1 MRLEWFSDLLAIMDN
16 DSLNRAAEKRFL
28 SQPAFS
34 RRIRVI
40 EEYIGVE
47 LLDRSR
53 KPARLKP
60 QVLEQKRK
68 IQQLVNGIHELMQ
81 EFQRSDNEPMNNMVI
96 ACQHAITTS
105 IAPGLIKRVSDDI
118 DLNIRLRSANRDEC
132 YAMLMTKQADIMLVF
147 SSKNEPLSSQERY
160 LDRCDLGDDNL
171 IPVCA
176 SSELA
181 GVEKQLEA
189 GEINIVAY
197 PSDVFFGTLID
208 REVFPILRENIL
220 IRKNTETALSQA
232 VLQCALAGIGT
243 AWVPSSLAK
252 LELANGHL
260 SNLSDRLPM
269 VKLSTT
275 AVRLNES
282 KSAVENQ
289 FWEIISTTVGTPEQ
303 RANAFDDRVKPH
315 D

>member
-1 MRLEWFSDLLAIMDN
+1 MRLEWFSDLLAIMDS

-60 QVLEQKRK
+60 RVLEQKHK

-81 EFQRSDNEPMNNMVI
+81 EFQRSDNETMNSMVI

-105 IAPGLIKRVSDDI
+105 IAPGLIKRASDDI

-147 SSKNEPLSSQERY
+147 ASQSEQLSSQE
-160 LDRCDLGDDNL
+160 
-171 IPVCA
+171 
-176 SSELA
+176 E
-181 GVEKQLEA
+181 
-189 GEINIVAY
+189 
-197 PSDVFFGTLID
+197 
-208 REVFPILRENIL
+208 
-220 IRKNTETALSQA
+220 
-232 VLQCALAGIGT
+232 
-243 AWVPSSLAK
+243 
-252 LELANGHL
+252 
-260 SNLSDRLPM
+260 
-269 VKLSTT
+269 
-275 AVRLNES
+275 
-282 KSAVENQ
+282 
-289 FWEIISTTVGTPEQ
+289 
-303 RANAFDDRVKPH
+303 
-315 D
+315 

>member
-1 MRLEWFSDLLAIMDN
+1 
-16 DSLNRAAEKRFL
+16 
-28 SQPAFS
+28 
-34 RRIRVI
+34 
-40 EEYIGVE
+40 
-47 LLDRSR
+47 
-53 KPARLKP
+53 
-60 QVLEQKRK
+60 VLEQKHK

-81 EFQRSDNEPMNNMVI
+81 EFQRSDNETMNSMVI

-105 IAPGLIKRVSDDI
+105 IAPDLIKRVSDDI
-118 DLNIRLRSANRDEC
+118 ELNIRLRSANRDEC

-147 SSKNEPLSSQERY
+147 ASQNEQLSSQEEY
-160 LDRCDLGDDNL
+160 LDRCDLGNDYL

-197 PSDVFFGTLID
+197 PSDVFFGTLMD
-208 REVFPILRENIL
+208 REVFPILRESIL
-220 IRKNTETALSQA
+220 IRKNTETALSLA

-252 LELANGHL
+252 IELANAHL
-260 SNLSDRLPM
+260 CNLSDRLPM
-269 VKLSTT
+269 ARLSLM

-282 KSAVENQ
+282 KSEVENQ
-289 FWEIISTTVGTPEQ
+289 FWEIIGAAVGTP
-303 RANAFDDRVKPH
+303 H
-315 D
+315 

>member
-1 MRLEWFSDLLAIMDN
+1 MRLEWFSDLLAIMDS

-60 QVLEQKRK
+60 QVLEQKPR
-68 IQQLVNGIHELMQ
+68 IQQLVNGIHELIQ
-81 EFQRSDNEPMNNMVI
+81 EFQRSDNDTMNSMVV

-132 YAMLMTKQADIMLVF
+132 YARLMTRQADIMLVF
-147 SSKNEPLSSQERY
+147 SAQNEQLSSQEEY
-160 LDRCDLGDDNL
+160 LERCDLGNDYL

-197 PSDVFFGTLID
+197 PSDVFLGTLMD
-208 REVFPILRENIL
+208 REVFPILRESIL
-220 IRKNTETALSQA
+220 IRKNTETALSLA

-243 AWVPSSLAK
+243 AWVPRSLAK
-252 LELANGHL
+252 IELANGHL

-269 VKLSTT
+269 VKLNIM
-275 AVRLNES
+275 AVRLNDS
-282 KSAVENQ
+282 KSPVENQ
-289 FWEIISTTVGTPEQ
+289 FWEIIRTAGDT
-303 RANAFDDRVKPH
+303 RAQDAIDLKP

>member
-1 MRLEWFSDLLAIMDN
+1 MQFLHLTETPMRLEWFSDLLAIMDN
-16 DSLNRAAEKRFL
+16 DSLNRAAEKRFI

-60 QVLEQKRK
+60 QVLDQKHK

-81 EFQRSDNEPMNNMVI
+81 ELQRSDNEPVNNMVI

-105 IAPGLIKRVSDDI
+105 IAPDLIKRVTDDI

-147 SSKNEPLSSQERY
+147 SSKNEPLSSQEQY
-160 LDRCDLGDDNL
+160 LDRCDLGNDYL

-181 GVEKQLEA
+181 RVEKQLEA

-197 PSDVFFGTLID
+197 PADVFFGTLID
-208 REVFPILRENIL
+208 REVFPILRENVL
-220 IRKNTETALSQA
+220 IRKNTETALSLA

-252 LELANGHL
+252 IELANGRL

-269 VKLSTT
+269 VKLSIM
-275 AVRLNES
+275 AVRLKES

-289 FWEIISTTVGTPEQ
+289 FWEIISTAVGRP
-303 RANAFDDRVKPH
+303 D
-315 D
+315 

>member
-1 MRLEWFSDLLAIMDN
+1 MRLEWFSDLLAIMDS
-16 DSLNRAAEKRFL
+16 DSLNRAAQKRFL

-40 EEYIGVE
+40 EEYIGAE

-60 QVLEQKRK
+60 RVLEQKHK

-81 EFQRSDNEPMNNMVI
+81 EFQRSDNETMNSMVI

-147 SSKNEPLSSQERY
+147 SSKNEQLSSQERY
-160 LDRCDLGDDNL
+160 LDRCDLGNDYL

-176 SSELA
+176 SAELA
-181 GVEKQLEA
+181 RVEKQLDA

-197 PSDVFFGTLID
+197 PSEVFFGSLID
-208 REVFPILRENIL
+208 REVLPILRENIL
-220 IRKNTETALSQA
+220 IRKSTETALSLA

-243 AWVPSSLAK
+243 AWVPGSLAK
-252 LELANGHL
+252 IELANGHL
-260 SNLSDRLPM
+260 INLSDRLPM
-269 VKLSTT
+269 VKLSIM

-282 KSAVENQ
+282 RPAAENK
-289 FWEIISTTVGTPEQ
+289 FWEIISSAGATP
-303 RANAFDDRVKPH
+303 D
-315 D
+315 

>member
-16 DSLNRAAEKRFL
+16 DSLNRAAEQRFL

-60 QVLEQKRK
+60 RVLEQKHK

-81 EFQRSDNEPMNNMVI
+81 EFQRGDNESMNNMVI

-105 IAPGLIKRVSDDI
+105 IAPGLIKRASDDI
-118 DLNIRLRSANRDEC
+118 DFNIRLRSANRDEC
-132 YAMLMTKQADIMLVF
+132 YAMLMTKQADIMLIF
-147 SSKNEPLSSQERY
+147 SSTNEPLSSQEQY
-160 LDRCDLGDDNL
+160 LDRCDLGNDYL

-181 GVEKQLEA
+181 RVEKQLEA

-220 IRKNTETALSQA
+220 IRKNTETALSLA

-252 LELANGHL
+252 IELANGNL
-260 SNLSDRLPM
+260 CNLSDRLPM
-269 VKLSTT
+269 AKLSLM
-275 AVRLNES
+275 AVRLNET
-282 KSAVENQ
+282 KPVVENQ
-289 FWEIISTTVGTPEQ
+289 FWEIISTSVGPS
-303 RANAFDDRVKPH
+303 D
-315 D
+315 